1 MFDANYMLIDNGGT
15 AVTADANGTAFDVL
29 WMPHTPVVFGLYVG
43 GTISGTSPTLDV
55 KIQGTNDNGSNWSD
69 IVSFTQVTTTG
80 GRQYVR
86 ALTPYKQ
93 IRGVID
99 VGGTSPSYGTVLLGV
114 VPTGEFTPAEPK

>member
-1 MFDANYMLIDNGGT
+1 MFDSHYMLIDNGDT

-29 WMPHTPVVFGLYVG
+29 WMPHTPVVFCLAVS

-69 IVSFTQVTTTG
+69 IVSFPQVTTSASKK
-80 GRQYVR
+80 YVR

-99 VGGTSPSYGTVLLGV
+99 VGGTSPSYGSVLCGV
-114 VPTGEFTPAEPK
+114 VPAGEFTEPK